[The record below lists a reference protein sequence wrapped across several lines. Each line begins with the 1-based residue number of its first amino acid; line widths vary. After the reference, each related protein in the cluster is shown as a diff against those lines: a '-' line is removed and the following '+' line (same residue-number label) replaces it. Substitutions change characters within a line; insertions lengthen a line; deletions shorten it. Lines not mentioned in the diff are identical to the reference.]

1 MELVSG
7 IITTHNRTVSILR
20 RAIDSILNQTYPNIE
35 IIVVDD
41 STDDFS
47 ERGAIEEMVLS
58 LADKNVRYIKQKCA
72 GACAAR
78 NNGLSA
84 SNGEIVGFLDD
95 DDEWLPEKVEKMLPL
110 FKNPDVA
117 LVHSAWILKRDD
129 TGELIDKYP
138 EFHHENVYD
147 VLMHGNNYI
156 GSTSFPLLRK
166 SALLDIGGFDVLQPS
181 AQDLDVWLRLSK
193 KYKVDFVKEPL
204 SLYHYHLEEKIT
216 GNHTKRINGWKRII
230 EKNMDYLK
238 AHPEAYYNKMYRLA
252 IVYGKNSELCSALG
266 LWVKCCVK
274 RPLKVKSNVSMF
286 FEILG
291 EKVKSKREK

>member
-1 MELVSG
+1 MDIVSG
-7 IITTHNRTVSILR
+7 IITTHNRRAEIVK
-20 RAIDSILNQTYPNIE
+20 RAIDSILSQTYPNME

-41 STDDFS
+41 STDDF
-47 ERGAIEEMVLS
+47 EGRAAVEELVLS
-58 LADKNVRYIKQKCA
+58 LADKNVRYIKQKCQ

-78 NNGLSA
+78 NNGLNA
-84 SNGEIVGFLDD
+84 SKGEIVGFLDD

-110 FKNPDVA
+110 FDNPEVA
-117 LVHSAWILKRDD
+117 LVHSEWLLKRDD
-129 TGELIDKYP
+129 TGELINKTT

-166 SALLDIGGFDVLQPS
+166 SALLEIGGFDILQPS

-216 GNHTKRINGWKRII
+216 DNHTKRINGWKRII
-230 EKNMDYLK
+230 EKNIDYLK
-238 AHPEAYYNKMYRLA
+238 THPKAYYNKLYRLA
-252 IVYGKNSELCSALG
+252 VVYAKNSQLCKALG
-266 LWVKCCVK
+266 LWVRCILKC
-274 RPLKVKSNVSMF
+274 PLKVKHNVAMF
-286 FEILG
+286 FELLG
-291 EKVKSKREK
+291 EKIKSKRK